1 MWHISIS
8 PCAIGTSVAL
18 LPTSVSPFLRVK
30 NFLIFTTLN
39 LTQRHGADG
48 GFIYRHVDHGGTGGA
63 ESRGAFSQRSINSM
77 FISRNKRQ
85 RYKDSSKIWSDKLK
99 LLHIRHTEGR
109 RDGGKANITEVPMA
123 QRATEV

>member
-1 MWHISIS
+1 MFFALFQTFSLIILSIY
-8 PCAIGTSVAL
+8 
-18 LPTSVSPFLRVK
+18 
-30 NFLIFTTLN
+30 FLIFTALN

>member
-1 MWHISIS
+1 
-8 PCAIGTSVAL
+8 
-18 LPTSVSPFLRVK
+18 
-30 NFLIFTTLN
+30 
-39 LTQRHGADG
+39 
-48 GFIYRHVDHGGTGGA
+48 
-63 ESRGAFSQRSINSM
+63 M

-109 RDGGKANITEVPMA
+109 RDGGKANITEVSMA